1 MSNNNVSSE
10 TVSTTKASLKLKGA
24 NRNATAGDSKQ
35 LMEVSKNLISLPSAS
50 LSQLKRSVGDLLHSE
65 ASADAIRKIGEE
77 EKKKMIAII
86 DAHIDGAIKISQLP
100 RGTTATGGGFDKKT
114 AITALFS
121 AESRS
126 SAIAAVKAC
135 LKKAGLIN

>member
-1 MSNNNVSSE
+1 MSNNNVSSQ
-10 TVSTTKASLKLKGA
+10 TVSTTKASLKGA

-35 LMEVSKNLISLPSAS
+35 LMEVSKTLISLPSAS

-65 ASADAIRKIGEE
+65 ASTDAIRKIGEE

>member
-1 MSNNNVSSE
+1 MSNNNVSSQ
-10 TVSTTKASLKLKGA
+10 TFSTTKASLS
-24 NRNATAGDSKQ
+24 RNATGRDSQQ

-50 LSQLKRSVGDLLHSE
+50 LSQLRRSVGDLLHSE
-65 ASADAIRKIGEE
+65 ASTDAIRKIGEE

>member
-1 MSNNNVSSE
+1 MSNNNVSSQ
-10 TVSTTKASLKLKGA
+10 TVSTTKASLKGA

-35 LMEVSKNLISLPSAS
+35 LMEVSKTLISLPSAS

-65 ASADAIRKIGEE
+65 ASAEAIDKIGEE

>member
-1 MSNNNVSSE
+1 MSNNNVSSQ
-10 TVSTTKASLKLKGA
+10 TVSTTKASLKGA

-35 LMEVSKNLISLPSAS
+35 LMEVSKTLISLPSAS

-65 ASADAIRKIGEE
+65 ASTDAIRKIGEE

-86 DAHIDGAIKISQLP
+86 DAHIEGAIKISQLP

>member
-1 MSNNNVSSE
+1 MSNNNVNVA
-10 TVSTTKASLKLKGA
+10 TVSTTKASLKGA
-24 NRNATAGDSKQ
+24 NRNATAADSKQ
-35 LMEVSKNLISLPSAS
+35 LMEISKTLIGLPSAS
-50 LSQLKRSVGDLLHSE
+50 LSTLKRSVGDLLHSE
-65 ASADAIRKIGEE
+65 ASTDAIRKIGEE

-86 DAHIDGAIKISQLP
+86 DAHIDGAVKISQLP

>member
-1 MSNNNVSSE
+1 MSNNNVSSQ
-10 TVSTTKASLKLKGA
+10 TVSTTKASLKGA
-24 NRNATAGDSKQ
+24 TRNATSGDSKQ
-35 LMEVSKNLISLPSAS
+35 LMEISKGLISLPPAS

-65 ASADAIRKIGEE
+65 ANADAIRKIGAD
-77 EKKKMIAII
+77 EKAKLIAII
-86 DAHIDGAIKISQLP
+86 DAYIDGAVKISSLP

-126 SAIAAVKAC
+126 AAIATVKAC